1 MMKKIFSNWG
11 WKLVAFLIAFG
22 LWFVVVLI
30 ENPPGEI
37 TFSNI
42 SVQLVNTDSLTNQ
55 DKVYEVLEDSD
66 LLESIQVKGPTNI
79 LTEMKKQGNSTIVA
93 TADLSNLSEDGTVPI
108 KVSAISQ
115 YASEITD
122 IIVPEK
128 EQNLQLFVE
137 NKISKNLPVQVIT
150 EGEVAEGY
158 QLDRAT
164 AAQNRIE
171 ISGGESKVNQV
182 ASAGVVLSV
191 AGSDSDIST
200 TETIQLYDAEGNVLD
215 SRLVKKNINSVQVS
229 ATVLATKTV
238 PLEYQTSGTVTTGYQ
253 VTGITSTP
261 DSIMIAGNE
270 NLLNS
275 ITSITLPAELLDVT
289 GATGDLER
297 DYNIRSYLPNGVQ
310 IAKNNP
316 TGTANITVT
325 VQIER
330 EIQRTFKIQAGNIS
344 VTNVPEGVYV
354 QTAEDYQ
361 VYDLTLGGLAADIAA
376 IDEDSLMGTVDVSAW
391 MNSEGLTEVP
401 LGRHYLPVSFSLPR
415 GVHEVNATEAWVEFY
430 TEAEEA
436 ESTAQ
441 P

>member
-42 SVQLVNTDSLTNQ
+42 SVQLLNTDSLTNQ

-79 LTEMKKQGNSTIVA
+79 LTEMKKQGNGTIIA
-93 TADLSNLSEDGTVPI
+93 TADVSNLSEDGTVPI

-122 IIVPEK
+122 IILPEK
-128 EQNLQLFVE
+128 EQKLQLFVE

-182 ASAGVVLSV
+182 ASAGVVLSI
-191 AGSDSDIST
+191 AGSESDVST
-200 TETIQLYDAEGNVLD
+200 TETIQLYDAEGNILD
-215 SRLVKKNINSVQVS
+215 GRLVKKNINSVQVS

-238 PLEYQTSGTVTTGYQ
+238 PLEYQTSGTVTSGYQ
-253 VTGITSTP
+253 VTGITSMP
-261 DSIMIAGNE
+261 DSIMIAGSE
-270 NLLNS
+270 NVLSS
-275 ITSITLPAELLDVT
+275 ITSIILPAELLDVT
-289 GATGDLER
+289 GATEDLER
-297 DYNIRSYLPNGVQ
+297 DYNIRSYLPSGVQ
-310 IAKNNP
+310 IAKRC
-316 TGTANITVT
+316 
-325 VQIER
+325 E
-330 EIQRTFKIQAGNIS
+330 AGKY
-344 VTNVPEGVYV
+344 E
-354 QTAEDYQ
+354 
-361 VYDLTLGGLAADIAA
+361 
-376 IDEDSLMGTVDVSAW
+376 
-391 MNSEGLTEVP
+391 
-401 LGRHYLPVSFSLPR
+401 
-415 GVHEVNATEAWVEFY
+415 
-430 TEAEEA
+430 
-436 ESTAQ
+436 
-441 P
+441 

>member
-42 SVQLVNTDSLTNQ
+42 SVQLLNTDSLTNQ

-79 LTEMKKQGNSTIVA
+79 LTEMKKQGNGTIIA
-93 TADLSNLSEDGTVPI
+93 TADVSNLSEDGTVPI

-122 IIVPEK
+122 IILPEK
-128 EQNLQLFVE
+128 EQKLQLFVE

-182 ASAGVVLSV
+182 ASAGVVLSI
-191 AGSDSDIST
+191 AGSESDVST
-200 TETIQLYDAEGNVLD
+200 TETIQLYDAEGNILD
-215 SRLVKKNINSVQVS
+215 GRLVKKNINSVQVS
-229 ATVLATKTV
+229 ATVLATKTCLI
-238 PLEYQTSGTVTTGYQ
+238 PL
-253 VTGITSTP
+253 
-261 DSIMIAGNE
+261 
-270 NLLNS
+270 
-275 ITSITLPAELLDVT
+275 
-289 GATGDLER
+289 
-297 DYNIRSYLPNGVQ
+297 
-310 IAKNNP
+310 
-316 TGTANITVT
+316 
-325 VQIER
+325 
-330 EIQRTFKIQAGNIS
+330 
-344 VTNVPEGVYV
+344 
-354 QTAEDYQ
+354 
-361 VYDLTLGGLAADIAA
+361 
-376 IDEDSLMGTVDVSAW
+376 
-391 MNSEGLTEVP
+391 
-401 LGRHYLPVSFSLPR
+401 
-415 GVHEVNATEAWVEFY
+415 
-430 TEAEEA
+430 
-436 ESTAQ
+436 
-441 P
+441 